1 MVKHIFSIID
11 YPVEGQNFGKFSAN
25 YPSQAA
31 AKAFSKLSNKYEM
44 MNTFDNKTFLKFTL
58 INLDTRRKNTYI
70 GTKIKLYS
78 PVIINGNE
86 FHYKNLITP
95 YPKHLDIKEISI

>member
-1 MVKHIFSIID
+1 MKYIFSVID
-11 YPVEGQNFGKFSAN
+11 YPSEGKKFGKFTSK

-31 AKAFSKLSNKYEM
+31 AKAFSKLSNEYDM

-58 INLDTRRKNTYI
+58 VRNDNNSEHTYI
-70 GTKIKLYS
+70 GTKVRLHTPIK
-78 PVIINGNE
+78 IKGNE

-95 YPKHLDIKEISI
+95 YPKNLDITEINI

>member
-1 MVKHIFSIID
+1 MTHIFSVID
-11 YPVEGQNFGKFSAN
+11 FPSEGKTFGKFSGHHPA
-25 YPSQAA
+25 QAA

-58 INLDTRRKNTYI
+58 VNNDTNRKNTYI
-70 GTKIKLYS
+70 GTKVRLHTPIIIK
-78 PVIINGNE
+78 GNE

-95 YPKHLDIKEISI
+95 YPKNLDIKPL